1 MSNNFFIRKILTSI
15 SQCANINSMDNLQTT
30 VANEIRRIR
39 LDMNIDQTTL
49 ARISGVKRSTIS
61 NIESKRQATTLDIFY
76 KLSSSLG
83 KNPGDLFNIIIE
95 KASSQQIISSE
106 DVNHDSDILNAVKS
120 TLKKGAEL

>member
-1 MSNNFFIRKILTSI
+1 
-15 SQCANINSMDNLQTT
+15 MDNLQTT

-39 LDMNIDQTTL
+39 SDMKIDQTTL

-76 KLSSSLG
+76 KLSSSLS
-83 KNPGDLFNIIIE
+83 KNPGDLLNIIIE
-95 KASSQQIISSE
+95 KASSQQTISSE
-106 DVNHDSDILNAVKS
+106 DVNHDNDILNAVES